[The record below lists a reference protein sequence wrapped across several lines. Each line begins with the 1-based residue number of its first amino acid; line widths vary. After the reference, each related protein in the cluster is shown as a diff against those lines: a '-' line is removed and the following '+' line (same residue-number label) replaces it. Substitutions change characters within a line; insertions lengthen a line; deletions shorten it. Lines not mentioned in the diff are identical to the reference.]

1 MGIAD
6 FFLGKKQQDVPS
18 LNDLIFA
25 QNRSRPNITGP
36 GFRITQGGNAS
47 QPFTKITEDPSI
59 KLSRKRQQNLSAGLA
74 GQLGGVLGDQD
85 FSRIDADPEAAARV
99 EQALFDRGFNLL
111 EPIREQ
117 RRDRTV
123 QALADRG
130 LPAGSE
136 ARREELELLGQQEN
150 EELNDL
156 VLRAILARDQSL
168 GADVNRQLAA
178 RGDERTQLNNFI
190 AQIQSLLSPQTGVP
204 IQAPGPSLSGGDI
217 LAPSAQS
224 GAFLQSRNQAQ
235 SGLLGALIGAG
246 GKLGA
251 SALLPGSGGA

>member
-6 FFLGKKQQDVPS
+6 FFLGEKQQDVPS
-18 LNDLIFA
+18 LNDLLRF
-25 QNRSRPNITGP
+25 QNRSQPDITGP
-36 GFRITQGGNAS
+36 GFNIRTGANDGK
-47 QPFTKITEDPSI
+47 PFARITEDPSI
-59 KLSRKRQQNLSAGLA
+59 KLSRKRQQNLSASLA

-111 EPIREQ
+111 EPVREQ

-204 IQAPGPSLSGGDI
+204 IQAPGPRLSGGDI
-217 LAPSAQS
+217 LAPSAQQ
-224 GAFLQSRNQAQ
+224 GAFDQQRNQGQQQLLA
-235 SGLLGALIGAG
+235 GLI
-246 GKLGA
+246 
-251 SALLPGSGGA
+251 SGGARVAPFLL